1 MAELTI
7 NAEQLAEHTIK
18 FAEALKEKRLTI
30 TGDQLME
37 FIRQELRNQRSEIEL
52 EIGRTE

>member
-37 FIRQELRNQRSEIEL
+37 FIRQELRNQRPEIEL